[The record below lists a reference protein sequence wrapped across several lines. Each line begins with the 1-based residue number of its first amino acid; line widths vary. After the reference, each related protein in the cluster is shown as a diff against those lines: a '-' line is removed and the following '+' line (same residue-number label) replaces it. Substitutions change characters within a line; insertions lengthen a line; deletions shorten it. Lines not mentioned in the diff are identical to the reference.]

1 MTRILWPPGYG
12 QQATE
17 ELGASAVSGQASGP
31 EKRRV
36 GDLGVNVLVDRGPEK
51 KRIRDGKLPRFEN
64 SLHLEMKC
72 RSSELR
78 RPDLARLLFA
88 LFRSRHFVVVQRL
101 KLIDHGL
108 NELGGEPGEP

>member
-1 MTRILWPPGYG
+1 MRQKPVIVDVF
-12 QQATE
+12 AM
-17 ELGASAVSGQASGP
+17 
-31 EKRRV
+31 EKDV
-36 GDLGVNVLVDRGPEK
+36 VALLAAEF
-51 KRIRDGKLPRFEN
+51 PRFGN
-64 SLHLEMKC
+64 SRKVEMKC

-108 NELGGEPGEP
+108 NELGGEAGEP